1 MQKIA
6 LQTLQ
11 GQLKKE
17 ISKDG
22 AILPFGPAFSR
33 VFQLRNGSYVKLYD
47 SYFLQHIKQISPY
60 DIERKIMEAKPV
72 PNVPEIIVP
81 SHAIYDE
88 KNGLFTGYITPP
100 AKGITLN
107 QLDNRLSNRERT
119 DLRQY
124 ADLYHLMEDFVKR
137 ANQAGFVFPDFC
149 SLDNL
154 FIYGN
159 GNSRNLSMIDYDG
172 MQIGNHPSMSFSTV
186 LGNQNHYF
194 IPKYW
199 DDKTNLFNHNLDIKS
214 LITEY
219 FLMTFNVNLAKVGER
234 NPETGKPI
242 TLDDIF
248 EQIQLDDDDFKHKV
262 WKTFQPNV
270 ENEFL
275 GDSVYRLAETHR
287 LTYEQF
293 RLSDIIP
300 LPKEQLDKDIVIT
313 EKRLIR
319 K

>member
-1 MQKIA
+1 MKKIA

-17 ISKDG
+17 ISKEDP
-22 AILPFGPAFSR
+22 ILPFGPLFSK

-47 SYFLQHIKQISPY
+47 PYFLQHIKQLSPY
-60 DIERKIMEAKPV
+60 DIERKIIDAKPV
-72 PNVPEIIVP
+72 SNVPEIIVP
-81 SHAIYDE
+81 SHVVYNE
-88 KNGLFTGYITPP
+88 KNGLFTGYIMPA

-107 QLDNRLSNRERT
+107 QLDNRLSMKERT

-154 FIYGN
+154 YIYGK
-159 GNSRNLSMIDYDG
+159 GNDRNLSMIDYDG
-172 MQIGNHPSMSFSTV
+172 MQIGVHPSMSFSTV
-186 LGNQNHYF
+186 LGNQNNYF

-199 DDKTNLFNHNLDIKS
+199 DDKKQLFNPNLDIKS

-219 FLMTFNVNLAKVGER
+219 FLMTFNINLAKVGEI
-234 NPETGKPI
+234 NPGTGKPV

-262 WKTFQPNV
+262 WKTFQPNG

-287 LTYEQF
+287 LTYEKY
-293 RLSDIIP
+293 RLSDIFP
-300 LPKEQLDKDIVIT
+300 LPTELLDKDVVIT
-313 EKRLIR
+313 QKRLIR